1 MYILESNAGLYVIWI
16 LLGALALGLI
26 VFLLRKFIP
35 GLKGEDVEEDE
46 QKVAEDNVKRKI
58 VEYKEEEQEKD
69 EE

>member
-1 MYILESNAGLYVIWI
+1 MYILESNAGLYVVWV

-58 VEYKEEEQEKD
+58 VEYKEEQEKD

>member
-1 MYILESNAGLYVIWI
+1 MYILESNAGLYVVWI